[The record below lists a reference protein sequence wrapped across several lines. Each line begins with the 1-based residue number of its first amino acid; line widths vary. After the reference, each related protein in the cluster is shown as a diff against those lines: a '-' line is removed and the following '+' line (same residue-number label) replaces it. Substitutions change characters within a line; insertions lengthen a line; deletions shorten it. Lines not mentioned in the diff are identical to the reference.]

1 MKIKKKVFCPISLP
15 PPYHGSNIFSKNLVS
30 SEAINQEFELDV
42 FPISYNKKT
51 ENVGKIDLLK
61 PFLIVKNFF
70 IILFK
75 SFQKYDLVYYV
86 PAIKGFA
93 FIRDFFL
100 LLPLKS
106 RKKNIIIHLH
116 GKGIK
121 TQTKKSKIYKSL
133 YKYFFKN
140 TSVICLSER
149 LTYDI
154 KDVFNGPTYIVNN
167 AITPETYPEK
177 KTDNKI
183 PVILFLSN
191 FIETKGIFVLLEAAY
206 LLKSQNIDF
215 KINLVGAPRGDI
227 MKKINHLIE
236 KYNLYD
242 HILSIG
248 PKYGNDKKKA
258 FQNADIFVFP
268 TFYETWGLV
277 NIEAMQAS
285 LPVISTDEGAI
296 PDIVDDGITG
306 FIVKKQDPVDL
317 AEKIATLLKNE
328 KLRIEMGKKGR
339 EKFLKKYTF
348 EIFEKRIIKVFNQVI
363 DNEATYTKTI

>member
-121 TQTKKSKIYKSL
+121 TQTKKVK
-133 YKYFFKN
+133 F
-140 TSVICLSER
+140 
-149 LTYDI
+149 
-154 KDVFNGPTYIVNN
+154 
-167 AITPETYPEK
+167 
-177 KTDNKI
+177 
-183 PVILFLSN
+183 
-191 FIETKGIFVLLEAAY
+191 
-206 LLKSQNIDF
+206 
-215 KINLVGAPRGDI
+215 
-227 MKKINHLIE
+227 INH
-236 KYNLYD
+236 Y
-242 HILSIG
+242 
-248 PKYGNDKKKA
+248 
-258 FQNADIFVFP
+258 
-268 TFYETWGLV
+268 
-277 NIEAMQAS
+277 
-285 LPVISTDEGAI
+285 ISTFSKTHRLFAY
-296 PDIVDDGITG
+296 
-306 FIVKKQDPVDL
+306 QNDL
-317 AEKIATLLKNE
+317 HMI
-328 KLRIEMGKKGR
+328 
-339 EKFLKKYTF
+339 
-348 EIFEKRIIKVFNQVI
+348 
-363 DNEATYTKTI
+363 